1 MLRPGEKLI
10 YSTRWFDSEA
20 DKSDCPP
27 QMLPRIT
34 IEIEVVIH
42 DEERDERLA
51 ALSRRPNLFGFLKN
65 EARSH
70 AFA

>member
-1 MLRPGEKLI
+1 MLRKGEKLVW
-10 YSTRWFDSEA
+10 STRWFDDEA
-20 DKSDCPP
+20 DKSDAPAH
-27 QMLPRIT
+27 LIT
-34 IEIEVVIH
+34 IEVVIH

-65 EARSH
+65 EVRSH